1 MEKVTVSIELEAL
14 QAVIKELKSSLEP
27 MVAYRIDPL
36 EFCRAAHDV
45 KDAHVQKAM
54 SLLPAEIVA
63 QIEAG

>member
-1 MEKVTVSIELEAL
+1 MEKVIVPIELDVLREI
-14 QAVIKELKSSLEP
+14 IKELKSSLEP

-45 KDAHVQKAM
+45 KDGHVQKAL

-63 QIEAG
+63 QVETE